1 MRKLVTVFTIIA
13 FLAGCSGLPF
23 APVQQESL
31 SQHLDKVKS
40 NLSAL
45 PADIVH
51 SPNPLWTALTS
62 TDLLGVCM
70 VADIATTAVA
80 LNSGKFV
87 EANPVLKPFIGP
99 HNFVPLILVSALI
112 WYAVWRYN
120 EPKLTAFANVIKC
133 GVVAHNLFVIHGAG
147 IMH

>member
-1 MRKLVTVFTIIA
+1 MAYSCTRHSAARRSWQRAAVWIPQRRLLPERRIRLRPSGPADLVSNGEAVMRKLVTVFTIIA

-70 VADIATTAVA
+70 VADIATTADR
-80 LNSGKFV
+80 K
-87 EANPVLKPFIGP
+87 
-99 HNFVPLILVSALI
+99 
-112 WYAVWRYN
+112 
-120 EPKLTAFANVIKC
+120 
-133 GVVAHNLFVIHGAG
+133 
-147 IMH
+147 